1 MRFPIHNARRTFG
14 RKARVAMVGA
24 ALALSLSG
32 AGKALA
38 ADILTEQPP
47 EPPMPPQQT
56 NLLWSGPYAGLFASY
71 GWLNSEITPGTD
83 IHGIDGLGLGAYA
96 GYNYQFDNNWVA
108 GFEGQ
113 IGGSRA
119 KNSFGGHAVKQ
130 GMEASLRARMGY
142 AFDNSMLY
150 GLAGVAGTR
159 AEVSDSTGS
168 GNDTHLGWVIG
179 AGLETMLTDRVSARV
194 EYDYSQYGSQEYSL
208 GASNPNVALSG
219 HEIKVGIGY
228 KF

>member
-1 MRFPIHNARRTFG
+1 MRFPIHNARHKIRP
-14 RKARVAMVGA
+14 ALLGA
-24 ALALSLSG
+24 ALAASLAA
-32 AGKALA
+32 AGPVLA

-71 GWLNSEITPGTD
+71 GRLNGDVSPGTD
-83 IHGIDGLGLGAYA
+83 IDGIDGVGFGAYG

-113 IGGSRA
+113 IGGSHA
-119 KNSFGGHAVKQ
+119 ENSFDGLDVEQ
-130 GMEASLRARMGY
+130 GLEASLRARMGY

-150 GLAGVAGTR
+150 GLAGLAGTR
-159 AEVSDSTGS
+159 AEVSDGTGS
-168 GNDTHLGWVIG
+168 DSNTHLGWVIG

-194 EYDYSQYGSQEYSL
+194 EYDFSKYGSEQYSL
-208 GASNPNVALSG
+208 GSSSPDVALSG
-219 HEIKVGIGY
+219 HAIKVGVGL

>member
-1 MRFPIHNARRTFG
+1 MRFPIHDARRTASYKL
-14 RKARVAMVGA
+14 RT
-24 ALALSLSG
+24 ALAGATLAVSLSATG
-32 AGKALA
+32 SAFA
-38 ADILTEQPP
+38 ADILTERPP

-56 NLLWSGPYAGLFASY
+56 NLLWSGPYAGVFASY
-71 GWLNSEITPGTD
+71 GWLNSEITPGAD

-96 GYNYQFDNNWVA
+96 GYNVQFDNNWVA

-119 KNSFGGHAVKQ
+119 KNSFGGHDVKQ
-130 GMEASLRARMGY
+130 GLEASLRARMGY

-150 GLAGVAGTR
+150 GLAGIAGTQ

-168 GNDTHLGWVIG
+168 GNNTHLGWVIG
-179 AGLETMLTDRVSARV
+179 AGFETMLTDRVSARV
-194 EYDYSQYGSQEYSL
+194 EYDYSKYGSEEYSL
-208 GASNPNVALSG
+208 GASNPDVSLSG
-219 HEIKVGIGY
+219 HEIKVGLGY